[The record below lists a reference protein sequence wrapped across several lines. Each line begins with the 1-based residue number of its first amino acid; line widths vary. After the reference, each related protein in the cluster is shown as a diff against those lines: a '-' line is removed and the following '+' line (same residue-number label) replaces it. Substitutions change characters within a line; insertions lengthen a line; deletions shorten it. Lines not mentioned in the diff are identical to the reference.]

1 MRELIQSDIKYL
13 ALNSTCAH
21 ILHGYIYYLFSFF
34 SYNTS
39 VHDALARL
47 PKKYEHLH
55 HDCFND
61 FRLVFKCVQSL
72 AVHSKKT
79 SSLETQNPTSRLP
92 VKVTLLF
99 VIALHTFQYHMAL
112 HQYIRQ
118 KHKDETLYHDQYHY
132 FCQVAYVLNHV
143 CTEEQEEEQ
152 KQEQE
157 Q

>member
-92 VKVTLLF
+92 
-99 VIALHTFQYHMAL
+99 
-112 HQYIRQ
+112 
-118 KHKDETLYHDQYHY
+118 HKDETLYHDQYHY

>member
-92 VKVTLLF
+92 
-99 VIALHTFQYHMAL
+99 
-112 HQYIRQ
+112 
-118 KHKDETLYHDQYHY
+118 HKDETLYHDQYHY
-132 FCQVAYVLNHV
+132 FCQVAYVLNRV